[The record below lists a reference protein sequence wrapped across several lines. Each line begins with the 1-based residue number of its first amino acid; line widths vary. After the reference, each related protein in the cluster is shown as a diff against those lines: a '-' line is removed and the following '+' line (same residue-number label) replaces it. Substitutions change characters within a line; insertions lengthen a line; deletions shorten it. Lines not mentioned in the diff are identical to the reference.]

1 MKKIVLR
8 DYQSKSD
15 ILFKDFQEFS
25 KIQEE
30 MGIDDITSMD
40 EQFLQ
45 NRLLKIFYNIN
56 PSDQRLLQ
64 QSQIELLVNK
74 LLVVISQ
81 PKSEFKNIIIIGD
94 KKYGFIPNFEK
105 ITSGELIDLDSY
117 LLDKNYIGIIS
128 ILYRPII
135 GDINKKGEYR
145 IEEYKGDN
153 SKEFEFLTLDIVEG
167 CIELFTNSYQTLK
180 ATIQNSM
187 VDHQMMEKKAS

>member
-1 MKKIVLR
+1 MKKLVVK
-8 DYQSKSD
+8 DYKDKSD
-15 ILFKDFQEFS
+15 ILFKDFQEFT

-30 MGIDDITSMD
+30 MGVDDITEID

-45 NRLLKIFYNIN
+45 NRLLKIFYDIS

-74 LLVVISQ
+74 LLNVISQ
-81 PKSEFKNIIIIGD
+81 PKSQFKNIIMIGD

-105 ITSGELIDLDSY
+105 ITSGELIDLDAY
-117 LLDKNYIGIIS
+117 LKDSNFISIIS
-128 ILYRPII
+128 VLYRPLI

-153 SKEFEFLTLDIVEG
+153 SKEFEYLSLDIVEG
-167 CIELFTNSYQTLK
+167 CMELFTNCFQTLK
-180 ATIQNSM
+180 ATTLSSTEN
-187 VDHQMMEKKAS
+187 HQMMEKKAS

>member
-1 MKKIVLR
+1 MKKIILR
-8 DYQSKSD
+8 DYKSKSD

-25 KIQEE
+25 RVQTE
-30 MGIDDITSMD
+30 MGVDSLSELD

-56 PSDQRLLQ
+56 PSEQRLLQ

-74 LLVVISQ
+74 ILMVISQ
-81 PKSEFKNIIIIGD
+81 PKSDFSNIIMIGD

-105 ITSGELIDLDSY
+105 ITSGELIDLEAY
-117 LLDKNYIGIIS
+117 LKDLNYIGIVS
-128 ILYRPII
+128 ILYRPLI

-153 SKEFEFLTLDIVEG
+153 TKDFEYLTLDIVEG
-167 CIELFTNSYQTLK
+167 CMELFMRGFQTLK
-180 ATIQNSM
+180 ATTQNSM
-187 VDHQMMEKKAS
+187 ENHQTTEKKAS